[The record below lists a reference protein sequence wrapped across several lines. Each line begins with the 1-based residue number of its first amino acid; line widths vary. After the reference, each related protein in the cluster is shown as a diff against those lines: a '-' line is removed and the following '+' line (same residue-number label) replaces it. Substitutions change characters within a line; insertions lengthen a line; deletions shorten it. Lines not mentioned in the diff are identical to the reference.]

1 MNNKKIKEYIF
12 ENNLDIEKIINDYAG
27 YVYTIIK
34 NSGYSFNN
42 EDIEEISSDVFL
54 TIWKNKEK
62 LDINKEITPY
72 ICGICKNLIL
82 KKYRNIQNN
91 IEDID
96 EFQNYLYDKFDVTH
110 IQIEDNEKIS
120 ILTNQLMKMK
130 EEDKNIFLYYY
141 YKSKGINEISTTL
154 GISTVKVKS
163 RLSRIRRKLKKEL
176 EKRGYGYGKE

>member
-62 LDINKEITPY
+62 
-72 ICGICKNLIL
+72 C
-82 KKYRNIQNN
+82 
-91 IEDID
+91 
-96 EFQNYLYDKFDVTH
+96 
-110 IQIEDNEKIS
+110 
-120 ILTNQLMKMK
+120 
-130 EEDKNIFLYYY
+130 
-141 YKSKGINEISTTL
+141 
-154 GISTVKVKS
+154 
-163 RLSRIRRKLKKEL
+163 
-176 EKRGYGYGKE
+176 